1 MFRILIDGDLILE
14 AVMNRTEFT
23 ADVSKLL
30 EIVDPSIQLYL
41 TNVGLHK
48 IYAYA
53 ACLKNRQMADTV
65 VDWLVGKIKICIVDQ
80 SIMHTARLSPLK
92 DFESA
97 VEVVCLQH
105 YQLDAIITN
114 QPEDF
119 RGVVNRFYIWSFR
132 DLWLRVTLETQLQV
146 SF

>member
-1 MFRILIDGDLILE
+1 
-14 AVMNRTEFT
+14 
-23 ADVSKLL
+23 
-30 EIVDPSIQLYL
+30 
-41 TNVGLHK
+41 
-48 IYAYA
+48 
-53 ACLKNRQMADTV
+53 
-65 VDWLVGKIKICIVDQ
+65 
-80 SIMHTARLSPLK
+80 MHTARLSPLK

>member
-1 MFRILIDGDLILE
+1 
-14 AVMNRTEFT
+14 
-23 ADVSKLL
+23 
-30 EIVDPSIQLYL
+30 
-41 TNVGLHK
+41 
-48 IYAYA
+48 
-53 ACLKNRQMADTV
+53 
-65 VDWLVGKIKICIVDQ
+65 
-80 SIMHTARLSPLK
+80 
-92 DFESA
+92 
-97 VEVVCLQH
+97 VCLQH